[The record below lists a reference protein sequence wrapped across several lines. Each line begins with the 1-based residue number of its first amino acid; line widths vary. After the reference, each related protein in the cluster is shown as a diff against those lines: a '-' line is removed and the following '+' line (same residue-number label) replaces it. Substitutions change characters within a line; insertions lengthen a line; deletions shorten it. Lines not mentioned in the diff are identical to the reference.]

1 MVTFGIVSKPL
12 MCTTERQGRKI
23 SNNVTWCHHHFLSTW
38 RQKEDGRG
46 QEECMFR
53 LRPLGVARDP
63 LLWGNTCFLLLGNTR
78 LGRQRAPSHTCFI
91 HWQILEK
98 VELQGCVIWD
108 WTGCFSE
115 HFAAQMPLF
124 PCPSGRWKRRR
135 MGSCFISPQQGQ
147 PLFTQI
153 DVFV

>member
-1 MVTFGIVSKPL
+1 MSPPFSINMETEGRWERPGRMHVPL
-12 MCTTERQGRKI
+12 A
-23 SNNVTWCHHHFLSTW
+23 SAWC
-38 RQKEDGRG
+38 
-46 QEECMFR
+46 
-53 LRPLGVARDP
+53 
-63 LLWGNTCFLLLGNTR
+63 
-78 LGRQRAPSHTCFI
+78 RQRSSIVGKYVFPSSGQYPTGPTEGAVTYVFHPQ
-91 HWQILEK
+91 WQILEK

-135 MGSCFISPQQGQ
+135 MGSCFITPQQGQ